1 MDADGPRLGEDLE
14 GADEEGAVGGGRGG
28 GGDRRRAA
36 AAQVAGDG
44 EDPPEAEHAGW
55 SGGRGR
61 AGRDWETDDWVMTRC
76 REMGRQRERWLDNGY
91 GSHGAYRIV

>member
-28 GGDRRRAA
+28 GGNRRRAA

-44 EDPPEAEHAGW
+44 EEAPEAEHAGVEVE
-55 SGGRGR
+55 RR
-61 AGRDWETDDWVMTRC
+61 PAGEEEEPWETLMT
-76 REMGRQRERWLDNGY
+76 G
-91 GSHGAYRIV
+91 